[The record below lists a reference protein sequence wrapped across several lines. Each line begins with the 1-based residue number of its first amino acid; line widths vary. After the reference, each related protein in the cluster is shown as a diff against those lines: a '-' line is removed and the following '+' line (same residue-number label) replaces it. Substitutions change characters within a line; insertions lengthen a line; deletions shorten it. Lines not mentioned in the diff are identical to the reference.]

1 MKELIPLHDYVVL
14 EEIKPEEGALI
25 LSQESED
32 APNRGRVVRVTG
44 GHLTWTG
51 TTSSFSDEL
60 EGQEVIFQPHMF
72 TPIDIGGKRQLIGKR
87 EFVIAILK

>member
-14 EEIKPEEGALI
+14 EEVKPEEGALI

-32 APNRGRVVRVTG
+32 AQNIGRVISAG
-44 GHLTWTG
+44 GGLIWNG
-51 TTSSFSDEL
+51 STTTAADPL
-60 EGQEVIFQPHMF
+60 VGHEVIFQPHMF
-72 TPIDIGGKRQLIGKR
+72 MTIDIGGKKQLMGKR